1 MPVVSNTSPILN
13 LAIIGRLDLLKR
25 QFDVVLIPA
34 QVRAELKLDTEFAG
48 VAVMRQAMKDGW
60 LREFELND
68 VDLYRV
74 LSLELDAGESAA
86 IALAIEQKT
95 GMILL
100 DESDGRSKAKAMGL
114 RPVGVLGILL
124 RAKRDGSLKSVK
136 EAMESLRKDA
146 GFFVDEH
153 LYESVLKEAD
163 E

>member
-13 LAIIGRLDLLKR
+13 LAIIGRLDLLR
-25 QFDVVLIPA
+25 MQFDVVLIPA

-48 VAVMRQAMKDGW
+48 VAVMRRAMEDGW
-60 LREFELND
+60 LREVQFKD
-68 VDLYRV
+68 ADLYRV

-86 IALAIEQKT
+86 IALAMEQKIGT
-95 GMILL
+95 ILL

-124 RAKRDGSLKSVK
+124 RAKRDGSLKSIKAAV
-136 EAMESLRKDA
+136 EALRKDA

-153 LYESVLKEAD
+153 LYESVLKEAG

>member
-13 LAIIGRLDLLKR
+13 LAIIGRLDLLR
-25 QFDVVLIPA
+25 MQFDVVLIPP

-48 VAVMRQAMKDGW
+48 VAVIQRAIEDGW
-60 LREFELND
+60 LRQVEIKD
-68 VDLYRV
+68 IDLYRA
-74 LSLELDAGESAA
+74 LSLELDSGESAA
-86 IALAIEQKT
+86 IALAMEQKIGT
-95 GMILL
+95 ILL

-136 EAMESLRKDA
+136 AAMQALRKDA
-146 GFFVDEH
+146 GFFVDEN
-153 LYESVLKEAD
+153 LYNQVLEEAG